1 MKKLSIV
8 SLIGLF
14 IFTGILFGFLSQV
27 SAQDFPKKNIRWV
40 VPYKPGGGFDTYS
53 RAISRT
59 MKKYLPKGVNVIVMN
74 KPGAGGQVATS
85 LIYKAKPDGYTVGI
99 LPMPGLYVPQMFY
112 KTKYDVKKITWLGTV
127 LNEPMVFALA
137 SSSKFKTLEEVR
149 RAESFRI
156 CGTGFTGPEI
166 VAPITMETLGIKAKF
181 ITGHSGSK
189 EAILAAMR
197 GDGDAVVFSYG
208 TTRKHVL
215 DKSFKGLLLI
225 GAQKRSPEMPDVPT
239 AVELG
244 YPKLGLLGT
253 YRVIGAP
260 PGLPKDRDNYLG
272 DVLLK
277 SLNDPEF
284 QEWTKKAK
292 RPVTPMDGSTTKK
305 TLLEVISLYDKDYR
319 GLLEQY
325 FKK

>member
-8 SLIGLF
+8 SLIGVFALSV
-14 IFTGILFGFLSQV
+14 ILFGFLSQV
-27 SAQDFPKKNIRWV
+27 SGQDFPKKNIRWV
-40 VPYKPGGGFDTYS
+40 VPYSPGGGFDTYS
-53 RAISRT
+53 RAIART
-59 MKKYLPKGVNVIVMN
+59 MKKYLPTGVNVIIMN

-112 KTKYDVKKITWLGTV
+112 KTKYDVKKLTWLGTV

-137 SSSKFKTLEEVR
+137 SSSKFKTLEDLKK
-149 RAESFRI
+149 AKSFRI
-156 CGTGFTGPEI
+156 SGTGFTGPEI

-189 EAILAAMR
+189 AAILAAMR

-208 TTRKHVL
+208 TMRKHVL
-215 DKSFKGLLLI
+215 GKSFKALLLI
-225 GAQKRSPEMPDVPT
+225 GAQKRSPEMPDVPIP
-239 AVELG
+239 ADIG
-244 YPKLGLLGT
+244 HPKLGLLGT

-260 PGLPKDRDNYLG
+260 PDLPKDRENYLG
-272 DVLLK
+272 NALLK

-284 QEWTKKAK
+284 QKWAKKAK
-292 RPVTPMDGSTTKK
+292 RPVTPMDGTTTKN
-305 TLLEVISLYDKDYR
+305 TLLGVTSLYDKDYR
-319 GLLEQY
+319 GLLERY
-325 FKK
+325 LKK

>member
-8 SLIGLF
+8 SLIGVF
-14 IFTGILFGFLSQV
+14 IFSGILFGFLTQV
-27 SAQDFPKKNIRWV
+27 SAEDFPKKNIRWI
-40 VPYKPGGGFDTYS
+40 VPYEPGGGFDIYS
-53 RAISRT
+53 RAIART
-59 MKKYLPKGVNVIVMN
+59 MKKHLPKGVNVIIMN

-85 LIYKAKPDGYTVGI
+85 LIYNVKPDGYMLGI
-99 LPMPGLYVPQMFY
+99 LPMPGVYIPQMFY
-112 KTKYDVKKITWLGTV
+112 KTKYDVKKMTWVGTV

-137 SSSKFKTLEEVR
+137 SSSEFKTLEDVR

-181 ITGHSGSK
+181 IVGHRGSK

-208 TTRKHVL
+208 TMRKHVL
-215 DKSFKGLLLI
+215 DKNFKALLLI
-225 GAQKRSPEMPDVPT
+225 GAGKRSPEMPDVPIP
-239 AVELG
+239 AEIG
-244 YPKLGLLGT
+244 HPKLGLLGT

-260 PGLPKDRDNYLG
+260 PGLPKDRDKYLG
-272 DVLLK
+272 DILLK

-284 QEWTKKAK
+284 QEWSKKAK
-292 RPVTPMDGSTTKK
+292 RPITPMDGSTTKK
-305 TLLEVISLYDKDYR
+305 TLLEVISLYEKDYR
-319 GLLEQY
+319 GLLERY
-325 FKK
+325 FKQ